1 MLKKDVLD
9 YIMNTPHNTNWA
21 VLKTLVGDNE
31 ELYKYITET
40 PYNMNRA
47 VLSGILDK
55 IDEGGGEDED
65 KDEDILEYPY
75 LLLDTFKNVTLNE
88 AYTISQRTLRC
99 NLSGMS
105 LTEDE
110 MTAIKDEVAVVSIK
124 FELNGVETPVEI
136 TFEAKSKIRQQQM
149 YVVGDGGR
157 QQLVLPQSGSGNGS
171 VIVDLVPELE
181 NITSKADI
189 DKIQVIILKDAAM
202 VGTAIVGTSTLGV

>member
-1 MLKKDVLD
+1 MLKEDVLD

-21 VLKTLVGDNE
+21 VLKTIVGDNE

-47 VLSGILDK
+47 VVSGILDR
-55 IDEGGGEDED
+55 IDEGREDE
-65 KDEDILEYPY
+65 DEDILEYPY

-99 NLSGMS
+99 NLSGVS

-110 MTAIKDEVAVVSIK
+110 ITAIKDEVAVVSIK
-124 FELNGVETPVEI
+124 FELNGVETPIEI
-136 TFEAKSKIRQQQM
+136 TFEAKSKMQQQQM

-157 QQLVLPQSGSGNGS
+157 QQLVLQQSGSGNGS
-171 VIVDLVPELE
+171 VIVDLTPELE

-189 DKIQVIILKDAAM
+189 DRIQVIILKDAAM
-202 VGTAIVGTSTLGV
+202 VGTAVVGTSTLGV

>member
-1 MLKKDVLD
+1 MLKEEILD

-21 VLKTLVGDNE
+21 VLKTIVGDNE

-47 VLSGILDK
+47 VLSGILDR
-55 IDEGGGEDED
+55 IDEGGEDE
-65 KDEDILEYPY
+65 DEDILEYPY

-88 AYTISQRTLRC
+88 GYTISQKTLRC
-99 NLSGMS
+99 NLSSMS

-110 MTAIKDEVAVVSIK
+110 MTAIKNEVAVVSIK
-124 FELNGVETPVEI
+124 FELNGVEAPVEI
-136 TFEAKSKIRQQQM
+136 TFEAKSKMQQQQM

-157 QQLVLPQSGSGNGS
+157 QQLTLPWSGSGNGS
-171 VIVDLVPELE
+171 VIVDLIPELE

-189 DKIQVIILKDAAM
+189 DRIQVTVNNDK
-202 VGTAIVGTSTLGV
+202 

>member
-1 MLKKDVLD
+1 MVKKNILD
-9 YIMNTPHNTNWA
+9 YIMNTPYNTNWA
-21 VLKTLVGDNE
+21 VLKSLVGDSK

-65 KDEDILEYPY
+65 ILEYPY
-75 LLLDTFKNVTLNE
+75 LLLDTSKNVTLNE
-88 AYTISQRTLRC
+88 VHIISQRTLRC
-99 NLSGMS
+99 NLSGIS

-110 MTAIKDEVAVVSIK
+110 MTAIKNEVTVVFIK
-124 FELNGVETPVEI
+124 FELNGIETPIEI
-136 TFEAKSKIRQQQM
+136 TFEAKSKMQQQQM
-149 YVVGDGGR
+149 YMVGDGEY
-157 QQLVLPQSGSGNGS
+157 QQLTLPWSGSGTGS
-171 VIVDLVPELE
+171 VAVNLIPELE

-189 DKIQVIILKDAAM
+189 NEIQVIILKDAAM

>member
-1 MLKKDVLD
+1 MLKEDVLD

-21 VLKTLVGDNE
+21 VLKTIVSDNE

-47 VLSGILDK
+47 VVSGILDR
-55 IDEGGGEDED
+55 IDEGGEDE
-65 KDEDILEYPY
+65 DEDILEYPY

-110 MTAIKDEVAVVSIK
+110 MTAIKGDVTVVSIK
-124 FELNGVETPVEI
+124 FELNGVETPIEI
-136 TFEAKSKIRQQQM
+136 TFEAKSKMQQQQM

-157 QQLVLPQSGSGNGS
+157 QQLTLPQSGSGNGS
-171 VIVDLVPELE
+171 VIVDLTPELE

-189 DKIQVIILKDAAM
+189 DRIQVIILKDAAM
-202 VGTAIVGTSTLGV
+202 VGTAVVGTSTLGV

>member
-1 MLKKDVLD
+1 MLKEDVLD
-9 YIMNTPHNTNWA
+9 YIMNTPYNTNWA

-47 VLSGILDK
+47 VLSGILDR
-55 IDEGGGEDED
+55 IDEGGGE
-65 KDEDILEYPY
+65 DEDILEYPY

-88 AYTISQRTLRC
+88 AYTISHLTLRC

-110 MTAIKDEVAVVSIK
+110 MTAIKDEVVVVAIK
-124 FELNGVETPVEI
+124 FELNGVETPI
-136 TFEAKSKIRQQQM
+136 GIAFEAKTKMQQQQM

-189 DKIQVIILKDAAM
+189 DRIQVTILKDAAM
-202 VGTAIVGTSTLGV
+202 VGTAVVGKDIVG

>member
-1 MLKKDVLD
+1 MLKEDVLD

-21 VLKTLVGDNE
+21 VLKTIVGDNE

-47 VLSGILDK
+47 VLSGILDR
-55 IDEGGGEDED
+55 IDEGGGEDE
-65 KDEDILEYPY
+65 DEDILEYPY

-88 AYTISQRTLRC
+88 AYTISQKTLRC

-124 FELNGVETPVEI
+124 FELNGVETPIEI
-136 TFEAKSKIRQQQM
+136 TFEAKSKMQQQQM
-149 YVVGDGGR
+149 YIVGDSDV
-157 QQLVLPQSGSGNGS
+157 QQLVLPWSGSGNGS
-171 VIVDLVPELE
+171 VIVNLTPELE

-189 DKIQVIILKDAAM
+189 DRIQVTVNSSK
-202 VGTAIVGTSTLGV
+202 

>member
-9 YIMNTPHNTNWA
+9 YIMNTPHNVNWA
-21 VLKTLVGDNE
+21 VLKTLVDDDEG
-31 ELYKYITET
+31 LYKYITET

-55 IDEGGGEDED
+55 IDEGGEDE
-65 KDEDILEYPY
+65 DEDILEYPY

-110 MTAIKDEVAVVSIK
+110 MTAVKDEVAVISIK
-124 FELNGVETPVEI
+124 FELNGVETPIEI
-136 TFEAKSKIRQQQM
+136 TFEAKSKILQQQM
-149 YVVGDGGR
+149 YVIGDGGR
-157 QQLVLPQSGSGNGS
+157 QQLTLPWSGSGNGS
-171 VIVDLVPELE
+171 VIVDLTPELE

-189 DKIQVIILKDAAM
+189 DRIQVIILKDAAM
-202 VGTAIVGTSTLGV
+202 VGTAVVGTSTLGV

>member
-1 MLKKDVLD
+1 MIKEDVLN
-9 YIMNTPHNTNWA
+9 YIMNTPHNVNWA
-21 VLKTLVGDNE
+21 VLKTIVGDNE

-47 VLSGILDK
+47 VLSGILDR
-55 IDEGGGEDED
+55 IDEGGGE
-65 KDEDILEYPY
+65 DEDILEYPY

-88 AYTISQRTLRC
+88 AYTISHRTLRC

-110 MTAIKDEVAVVSIK
+110 MTAIKNEVTVVSIK
-124 FELNGVETPVEI
+124 FELNGVETPIEI
-136 TFEAKSKIRQQQM
+136 TFEAKSKIQQQQM

-157 QQLVLPQSGSGNGS
+157 QQLTLPWSGSGNGS
-171 VIVDLVPELE
+171 VIVDLVSELE

-189 DKIQVIILKDAAM
+189 DRIQVTILKDAAM
-202 VGTAIVGTSTLGV
+202 VGTAVVGTSILGV